1 MSAQRKVP
9 GSAQKSRLMEML
21 ELERKRA
28 KLQRKLAG
36 AQKHLEN
43 CSDPVKRQLM
53 ESNCTALEREL
64 RLLAGGAEAQE
75 ERAAAAA
82 AATAAA
88 AAAAAAAQA
97 PSAASVHGIPE
108 PCVVTGA
115 ADSAVDTYRDL
126 KDDKAASRK
135 GLCIVEGPES
145 IRMLLRSELEVASL
159 FVKPTIFDKLAG
171 DLAERQRR
179 TGRPISVMTAP
190 HQLMG
195 EVVGYSLNRGA
206 LAAATVPT
214 GRDMPWLRCA

>member
-1 MSAQRKVP
+1 MIFIH
-9 GSAQKSRLMEML
+9 GSRLMEML

-36 AQKHLEN
+36 AQKHLES

-82 AATAAA
+82 AGATAAT
-88 AAAAAAAQA
+88 AAAAAQA

-159 FVKPTIFDKLAG
+159 FVKPTIFNKLAG